1 MDASIVVS
9 LRIDSARNFRPS
21 GNREVPRVGHG
32 GRGHSPPGAGRCQW
46 ASCGLL
52 VRCLGSAVP
61 SAGFFAGSMSF
72 PQGSLWRE
80 RPPPLREGKVAR
92 GLATLPPARG
102 APAPKNW
109 GSLSPPAPLSCG
121 APLRQARAGH
131 ARRSLASLC
140 RRRRGKCSLFR
151 VQCGVSGKS
160 LTTPG
165 RAPPSER
172 EALWLSKACATYVR
186 HQVFV
191 SGALIRRHRLDP
203 QRRKSSIIPAPAEA
217 AVAFNGGPITAASL
231 PPVARL
237 SRTFCLPLL
246 HRIRRSSSPITFK
259 TQAMAAHLTLM

>member
-109 GSLSPPAPLSCG
+109 GSLPPPSPPAVRRAD
-121 APLRQARAGH
+121 APGEAGT
-131 ARRSLASLC
+131 
-140 RRRRGKCSLFR
+140 G
-151 VQCGVSGKS
+151 GG
-160 LTTPG
+160 
-165 RAPPSER
+165 
-172 EALWLSKACATYVR
+172 
-186 HQVFV
+186 
-191 SGALIRRHRLDP
+191 GALRRFTAEDSGNPCQPGPMLISKNSLDH
-203 QRRKSSIIPAPAEA
+203 SGEGCA
-217 AVAFNGGPITAASL
+217 L
-231 PPVARL
+231 
-237 SRTFCLPLL
+237 
-246 HRIRRSSSPITFK
+246 
-259 TQAMAAHLTLM
+259 